1 MMLYKIML
9 VLIVFGAVNGM
20 LNTVGL
26 YSQKLPTTGNT
37 GITEAQVTDL
47 TRAAGKTPINP
58 WTSYTVLS
66 TVFGVIA
73 SVALS
78 LVTIIPMLT
87 AYGIPLPLAV
97 AIQTPIW
104 LVLAWGVYEMWT
116 GHSSPSQD

>member
-26 YSQKLPTTGNT
+26 YNQKLPTTGNT

-58 WTSYTVLS
+58 WTSYTCFLRCS
-66 TVFGVIA
+66 G
-73 SVALS
+73 
-78 LVTIIPMLT
+78 
-87 AYGIPLPLAV
+87 
-97 AIQTPIW
+97 
-104 LVLAWGVYEMWT
+104 
-116 GHSSPSQD
+116 